1 MTDDR
6 FSGLALI
13 MGSVGSIITMI
24 FHPTGHD
31 LVASGHFE
39 SMAQMTVA
47 VHALALVSMPVLYFG
62 AQGLSRH
69 LATAQRLVLPALV
82 TYAAAVIA
90 SMNAAA
96 FSGVVAP
103 ALVRKILAGSPAN
116 ETWRIILQYNG
127 LLNQAF
133 AAVFTTASSAAI
145 ILWSVAIL
153 RNRAL
158 ALGIGIYGCVL
169 GPLTLAALFSGHL
182 RLNVHG
188 FGLVIFGQAIWFTVT
203 GVLLWRHE
211 EP

>member
-1 MTDDR
+1 
-6 FSGLALI
+6 
-13 MGSVGSIITMI
+13 
-24 FHPTGHD
+24 
-31 LVASGHFE
+31 
-39 SMAQMTVA
+39 MAQSTVA
-47 VHALALVSMPVLYFG
+47 VHALALVSMPVLFFG

-82 TYAAAVIA
+82 AYAAAVIA

-96 FSGVVAP
+96 FSGLVAP
-103 ALVRKILAGSPAN
+103 ALVPKILAGPPASG
-116 ETWRIILQYNG
+116 TWRIVFQHNG

-133 AAVFTTASSAAI
+133 AAVFTAASSAAI

-158 ALGIGIYGCVL
+158 ARGIGIYGCVL
-169 GPLTLAALFSGHL
+169 GPITLAAFFSGHL

-188 FGLVIFGQAIWFTVT
+188 FGLVIFGQAIWFAVT